1 MDLISLQQLRLHSA
15 NKFPS
20 AIAELDKLV
29 ELRVIEIQ
37 FCKMDQ
43 NSRRSLVESMCN
55 LRNIQVLKTYIVA
68 IPGQQLG
75 RLGAPS
81 TAPPV
86 LAKNHLSDTTTIVDQ
101 LLACRAPFLPSTRSG
116 LYRFAG
122 SVDSWE
128 AANALLLL

>member
-55 LRNIQVLKTYIVA
+55 LRNIQVLKVQYNYSRPT
-68 IPGQQLG
+68 
-75 RLGAPS
+75 
-81 TAPPV
+81 
-86 LAKNHLSDTTTIVDQ
+86 
-101 LLACRAPFLPSTRSG
+101 
-116 LYRFAG
+116 
-122 SVDSWE
+122 
-128 AANALLLL
+128 